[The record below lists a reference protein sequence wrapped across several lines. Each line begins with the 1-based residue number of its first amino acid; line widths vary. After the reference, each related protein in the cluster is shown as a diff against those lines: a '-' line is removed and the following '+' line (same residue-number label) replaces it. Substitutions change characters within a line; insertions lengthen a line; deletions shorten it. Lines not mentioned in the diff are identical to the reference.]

1 MVLNIVTLL
10 PTLHHVCSIKYLFCS
25 KQFYSSKVVYNDSTN
40 RLTNKH
46 RLRMLQT
53 ARLVLQLIITKIST
67 YTIYLYVFITVK
79 IASQSNRLSYT
90 AQTVVTIQN
99 LYFEILVTRLTILR
113 SSLTSIFQLGFLGYP
128 EWRYVNKSV
137 DYKIMNSKQR
147 RREKM

>member
-1 MVLNIVTLL
+1 
-10 PTLHHVCSIKYLFCS
+10 
-25 KQFYSSKVVYNDSTN
+25 
-40 RLTNKH
+40 
-46 RLRMLQT
+46 MLQT